1 MIESGRPKMTT
12 FGVVMEPS
20 PGYTARLAAEIEAMG
35 FDALLCPDT
44 QCLSPD
50 PYGQLS
56 LAAARTSRLKLAT
69 GVTNPFTR
77 DASVTAG
84 ALATLQVESG
94 GRAFCGIGRGDSSA
108 AHIGRRNAT
117 TAELRE
123 YVLQLRGYLAGD
135 EVQRGDTRSRMRW
148 LAPGELPVVPL
159 DIACTGP
166 ATIRMAVDVAD
177 QVTFS
182 VGAAPERIRWAMD
195 TALAHLAKTG
205 RDRASLRI
213 GAFVNLVCDADEK
226 RAIGLGRMIAGMV
239 AHFAGMKDS
248 PVDHLP
254 PQLKAIAERMKS
266 GYDMGRHA
274 QNDGGHLAMVD
285 DDFVDWFSICGPP
298 AKCIER
304 LGELLAM
311 GLDHVYILGG
321 SPVPTPHGARQEAMV
336 RQTRLFA
343 EAVLPRMR

>member
-1 MIESGRPKMTT
+1 MTE
-12 FGVVMEPS
+12 FGIVMEPS

-44 QCLSPD
+44 QCLSPE

-56 LAAARTSRLKLAT
+56 LAAARTTRLRLGT

-94 GRAFCGIGRGDSSA
+94 GRALCGIGRGDSSA
-108 AHIGRRNAT
+108 AHIGRRNAKT
-117 TAELRE
+117 EELRS
-123 YVLQLRGYLAGD
+123 YVEQVRAYIRGE
-135 EVQRGDTRSRMRW
+135 EVQRGETRSRMRW
-148 LAPGELPVVPL
+148 ITPGSVPDVPL

-166 ATIRMAVDVAD
+166 ATIRMAVEAGDR
-177 QVTFS
+177 VTFS
-182 VGAAPERIRWAMD
+182 VGSAPERIRWAMD
-195 TALAHLAKTG
+195 TALEHLAKTG
-205 RDRASLRI
+205 RDRASLSI
-213 GAFVNLVCDADEK
+213 GAFVNMVCDPDEQ
-226 RAIGLGRMIAGMV
+226 RAINLGRMIAGMV

-254 PQLKAIAERMKS
+254 PKLKAIAVSMKS
-266 GYDMGRHA
+266 GYDMARHA
-274 QNDGGHLAMVD
+274 QNEGAHLSMID

-298 AKCIER
+298 SKCTER
-304 LGELLAM
+304 LGELVAM
-311 GLDHVYILGG
+311 GLDHVYVLGG

-336 RQTRLFA
+336 RQSRLLA
-343 EAVLPRMR
+343 EQVLPRFR